1 MQNVYNDV
9 AQIRL
14 PIKRRPC
21 LVIPIISSGV
31 HNHSA
36 IPCEDAHTH
45 LSIETYKYTVLYLY
59 LQTEYTSE
67 CFFLQTTRWI
77 GVCRIRQG
85 KISQNDISFEVS
97 RGIPGWLPWVC
108 VFCTIFTSA
117 KIPLGAHSALIW
129 PYLRLSKCSGGCDG
143 WNLNAL
149 LEEGVAMATHD
160 APVLHRFMIFT
171 LELRSAMIIMINQL
185 SWT

>member
-1 MQNVYNDV
+1 MSNTPRHVHPRALLLNSQHTESTMQNVYNDV

-21 LVIPIISSGV
+21 LVNPIISSGV

-45 LSIETYKYTVLYLY
+45 LSIETYKYTVYMY
-59 LQTEYTSE
+59 FTYIYKQNIQQNV
-67 CFFLQTTRWI
+67 FFLQSTRWI

-85 KISQNDISFEVS
+85 KISRNDISFEVS

-108 VFCTIFTSA
+108 FLHHLYLCQDTTW
-117 KIPLGAHSALIW
+117 GAQCPHL
-129 PYLRLSKCSGGCDG
+129 
-143 WNLNAL
+143 
-149 LEEGVAMATHD
+149 
-160 APVLHRFMIFT
+160 T
-171 LELRSAMIIMINQL
+171 LPSP
-185 SWT
+185 